1 MTFSPVLDASG
12 RPFRRAPERPKRVRA
27 SYDAASTT
35 RHNERHWTN
44 ADSKSADAA
53 HSPDVRRKLRERAR
67 YEAQESN
74 SYAKGA
80 VLTLANDTIG
90 TGPRL
95 QLSIPGRADAA
106 RFIEREFML
115 WTYEVRLAE
124 KLRTMRMAKAVD
136 GEAFAAFVTNPAL
149 PTRVQLDLELIECDR
164 VKAPWML
171 PDPDDAGD
179 GITYDAAGNPRSY
192 TVFRDHPG
200 TDYVTEYGAYD
211 TVAAADMIHL
221 FRKDRPGQRRGVSE
235 LAPALPVFAD
245 LRAFAQFTI
254 DAAKW
259 AASQCGVLYT
269 DDADPEDDDSVPGEA
284 IDVERNSLL
293 VLDNGRKLAQLKA
306 EHPATTYEMFH
317 REKLREAAR
326 CLNMPYNVAAGD
338 SSRYNYASGR
348 LDHQTYDRSLAVEQ
362 DFIAS
367 VVLDRIFL
375 RWLEEAMLLP
385 PALDAA
391 TRRPKPYLP
400 EGLPPFVEWDW
411 LWFWDARPHV
421 DPLKEASSAA
431 LKLESGQTNLAEIG
445 AKDGID
451 WEERQKQTAREMGL
465 SLPDYRKLLVL
476 QRFANGNTLTEA
488 VMQVLGEEMAA
499 EAADE
504 AARERET
511 ADAA

>member
-235 LAPALPVFAD
+235 LAPALQIFAD
-245 LRAFAQFTI
+245 LRAFSQFTL

-259 AASQCGVLYT
+259 AASHCGVLYT
-269 DDADPEDDDSVPGEA
+269 DDADPEDADSVPGEA

-293 VLDNGRKLAQLKA
+293 VVDNGRKLAQLKA
-306 EHPATTYEMFH
+306 EHPATTYEMFE
-317 REKLREAAR
+317 RRKLAEAGR
-326 CLNMPYNVAAGD
+326 CLNMPYPILAGD
-338 SSRYNYASGR
+338 SSRHNYASGR
-348 LDHQTYDRSLAVEQ
+348 LDHQTYDRSIAIEQ
-362 DFIAS
+362 DYTGSAA
-367 VVLDRIFL
+367 VDPTLL

-385 PALDAA
+385 G
-391 TRRPKPYLP
+391 YLP
-400 EGLPPFVEWDW
+400 DALPPFVEWDW
-411 LWFWDARPHV
+411 LWFWTPRPHV
-421 DPLKEASSAA
+421 DPLKEASAAA
-431 LKLESGQTNLAEIG
+431 LRLQSGQTNLAEIG
-445 AKDGID
+445 AKDGVD
-451 WEERQKQTAREMGL
+451 WEVRQKQTAREMGL